1 MTDRPDEEHLA
12 VLLKRIVEQCPHPS
26 RLIELYY
33 WSAEHQLAEVMR
45 QYIALSPE
53 VRTALHGFLMLVKDE
68 PGSVTVQIAANGD
81 DDLLGPGGRRS
92 GGKDRESRPAASLFA
107 LTPSGRY
114 PIMINRTY

>member
-1 MTDRPDEEHLA
+1 MTDQPDEERLA

-68 PGSVTVQIAANGD
+68 PASVTVEIAANGAMTFSAPAIA
-81 DDLLGPGGRRS
+81 DLAEKIGSQGP
-92 GGKDRESRPAASLFA
+92 PPPFLH
-107 LTPSGRY
+107 
-114 PIMINRTY
+114 

>member
-33 WSAEHQLAEVMR
+33 WSAEDQLAEVMR
-45 QYIALSPE
+45 QYIALTPE

-68 PGSVTVQIAANGD
+68 PGSVTVQISANGAMTFSAPTVV
-81 DDLLGPGGRRS
+81 DLAEKIGSQAPPPPFLH
-92 GGKDRESRPAASLFA
+92 
-107 LTPSGRY
+107 
-114 PIMINRTY
+114 

>member
-68 PGSVTVQIAANGD
+68 PGSVTVQISANGEMTFSAPAVA
-81 DDLLGPGGRRS
+81 DLAEKIGSQGP
-92 GGKDRESRPAASLFA
+92 PASFLH
-107 LTPSGRY
+107 
-114 PIMINRTY
+114 

>member
-68 PGSVTVQIAANGD
+68 PGSVTVQISANGEMTFSAPAVA
-81 DDLLGPGGRRS
+81 DLAEKIGSHGP
-92 GGKDRESRPAASLFA
+92 PASFLH
-107 LTPSGRY
+107 
-114 PIMINRTY
+114 